1 MSGVGAD
8 TRDIARGA
16 LANFAGGLLK
26 SVNVL
31 FYIWLARTHG
41 APVTG
46 VFVLCQASL
55 DIVSKLGL
63 LGFDRGVL
71 TFAARHRAT
80 GDEEGVYRSIAQALA
95 VTALC
100 STVLVAFLEVTVPA
114 LCRVLRQPDLL
125 VPLRIMAPG
134 ILFWVLTAVLVHAAR
149 AARVMKHEIA
159 VKSGVEPVALFAFA
173 LLLRPHLPGVE
184 GLAWSFLLATAA
196 GTTAAAVLFGRLYA
210 PRRVARLLLARE
222 GRAAFTRFSAF
233 IGVYDLLNLLLQR
246 VDLLLLSRFG
256 SPAAVGVYGLA
267 QNAAFTFKKV
277 RQSFDPITIPVLAA
291 AGARARPDELLG
303 HFRTV
308 TRWVLVVNLALL
320 GVAAFGSRLIM
331 GIFGQD
337 FTAGAVPLALLTVAV
352 MLNTVLGV
360 SELFIL
366 IERPALNLV
375 NTVVAIAVAAGLGLL
390 LVPRH
395 GMTGAAVAALGAYT
409 VMNLLRLLMVR
420 VLYRM
425 QPCTIHHARALLA
438 AAAAG
443 GAAALLRGALGG
455 LPQAGADL
463 LAVAA
468 YLAGYALLI
477 GLLGPAPE
485 DRALLGRVAARFPGR
500 RVQKP

>member
-8 TRDIARGA
+8 TLDIARGV
-16 LANFAGGLLK
+16 LVNFAGGLLK
-26 SVNVL
+26 SVSVL
-31 FYIWLARTHG
+31 FYVWLARTHG
-41 APVTG
+41 ATVTG

-55 DIVSKLGL
+55 DIASKLGL

-80 GDEEGVYRSIAQALA
+80 GDEEGVYRSIAQALT

-100 STVLVAFLEVTVPA
+100 SLVLVALLEAVVPA
-114 LCRVLRQPDLL
+114 LCQVLRRSDL
-125 VPLRIMAPG
+125 VDPLRIMTPG

-149 AARVMKHEIA
+149 AVRVMKHEIA
-159 VKSGVEPVALFAFA
+159 VKSVVEPVTLFACAF
-173 LLLRPHLPGVE
+173 LLRPHLPGVE
-184 GLAWSFLLATAA
+184 GLAWSFLIATAA

-210 PRRVARLLLARE
+210 LRRVARLLLARE
-222 GRAAFTRFSAF
+222 GRAAFTRFSSF

-308 TRWVLVVNLALL
+308 TRWVLVINLALL

-337 FTAGAVPLALLTVAV
+337 FTAGAVPLVLLTVAV
-352 MLNTVLGV
+352 LLNTVLGV

-366 IERPALNLV
+366 IERPALNLL
-375 NTVVAIAVAAGLGLL
+375 NTVVAIVVAAGLGLL
-390 LVPRH
+390 LIPRH
-395 GMTGAAVAALGAYT
+395 GMTGAAVTALGAYL

-420 VLYRM
+420 VLYHM
-425 QPCTIHHARALLA
+425 QPFTGHHARAVLA
-438 AAAAG
+438 AVGAG
-443 GAAALLRGALGG
+443 AGTALLKGPLHG

-463 LAVAA
+463 FAVAA
-468 YLAGYALLI
+468 FLAGYALLLRFL
-477 GLLGPAPE
+477 GLAPE
-485 DRALLGRVAARFPGR
+485 DRALLGRIAARISGR
-500 RVQKP
+500 RVAGL